1 MSPAMCCASVPQVS
15 GKVVA
20 VDVDDNDMVAAG
32 QTLVRP

>member
-1 MSPAMCCASVPQVS
+1 MSPAMLRIMPQVS

-32 QTLVRP
+32 RDSRAP